1 MIYIYFKYLIYINN
15 HGQQMSH
22 ILKEI
27 IKNISIDCVIFGF
40 EKQCLEV
47 LLVKRAINPSKG
59 QWALPGGFIKKS
71 ELIEH
76 ATERILYETTGV
88 KGIYLEE
95 VAIFDK
101 VHRYPTWRVFTIA
114 HFALVSPEFYSL
126 TPGVDTTA
134 VKWFKLN
141 ELPRLPFD
149 HKDIIELSLSK
160 LRTRVMY
167 RPIGFELLP
176 EKFTLPQLQKLYEVI
191 LGKKLDKRNF
201 RKKLLNM
208 NLLKKLK
215 EKEEGNK
222 TRAAHLYKFDKNN
235 YNKLKNKGFIFE
247 L

>member
-1 MIYIYFKYLIYINN
+1 
-15 HGQQMSH
+15 MSH

-27 IKNISIDCVIFGF
+27 IRNISIDCVIFGF

-59 QWALPGGFIKKS
+59 QWALPGGFIKKR

-88 KGIYLEE
+88 KDIYLEE

-101 VHRYPTWRVFTIA
+101 IHRYPKRRVFTIA

-134 VKWFKLN
+134 VKWFRLN
-141 ELPRLPFD
+141 ELPRLIFD
-149 HKDIIELSLSK
+149 HKEIIELSLSK

-176 EKFTLPQLQKLYEVI
+176 EKFTLPQLQKLYEII

-201 RKKLLNM
+201 RKKLTNM
-208 NLLKKLK
+208 NLLKKLS
-215 EKEEGNK
+215 EKEGGNK
-222 TRAAHLYKFDKNN
+222 TKAAHLYKFDKHN
-235 YNKLKNKGFIFE
+235 YNRLKEKGFIFE